1 MDTQTHTHTPTHT
14 RKDSKRVRFALLICL
29 VCWCFMINDCAT
41 SFYIFI
47 SSNRT
52 SIYISV
58 VSYLYMFIHACIS
71 LLLLMCA
78 FVQSSF
84 TDLCAQRYY
93 TQLPVTRAAVH
104 PIPTCAPYM
113 RRIKSYM
120 SWFAA
125 VCNVVLQKQECSYI
139 VPFAYQ

>member
-1 MDTQTHTHTPTHT
+1 M
-14 RKDSKRVRFALLICL
+14 
-29 VCWCFMINDCAT
+29 
-41 SFYIFI
+41 
-47 SSNRT
+47 
-52 SIYISV
+52 
-58 VSYLYMFIHACIS
+58 SYLYAFIHACIF

-93 TQLPVTRAAVH
+93 TQLPVSLAAMH

-113 RRIKSYM
+113 RRIQSYT

-125 VCNVVLQKQECSYI
+125 VCKVVLHKLEC
-139 VPFAYQ
+139 FAVIFI